1 MQGVNVTDDELVT
14 AVCEYLATAL
24 GSTWPGPY
32 SSSQVGVFY
41 GPIGSA
47 PDRAVGVTLYS
58 ATEAVPADGYPM
70 QWRRVQVRIR
80 GARNTPNGADVLASQ
95 VKTALSNLSRTAG
108 INNTQRVLVA
118 PLGADGNGRT
128 ERADSYSI
136 TLDNPEA

>member
-1 MQGVNVTDDELVT
+1 MSDDELVT
-14 AVCEYLATAL
+14 AICQHLATAL
-24 GSTWPGPY
+24 GSPWPGPY
-32 SSSQVGVFY
+32 TSSQVGVFY
-41 GPIGSA
+41 GPISTA

-58 ATEAVPADGYPM
+58 ATEDLPADGYPM
-70 QWRRVQVRIR
+70 QWRRVQVRLR
-80 GARNTPNGADVLASQ
+80 GARNVPNGADALASQ
-95 VKTALSNLSRTAG
+95 VKTALSALSRTAG